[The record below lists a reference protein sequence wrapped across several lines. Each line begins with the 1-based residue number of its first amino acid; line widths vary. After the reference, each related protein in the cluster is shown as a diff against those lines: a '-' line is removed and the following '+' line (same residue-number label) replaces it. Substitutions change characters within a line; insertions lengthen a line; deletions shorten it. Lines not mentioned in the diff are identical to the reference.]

1 MPFRDCTLNISQQLY
16 GEICT
21 QWGNLFPVSLY
32 LLVFT
37 LTYFLL
43 YNYKWFCILL
53 TMITFTVYAYHSENK
68 CTCTIYWSKAYSQY
82 AFKRFFKNIWYT
94 CTFFSRNY
102 FLENILN
109 FSYCMYFCLYLSLL
123 NRFKVLLSFLKSVL
137 NKQIHQLL
145 GSFIQFHSV
154 DLLH

>member
-53 TMITFTVYAYHSENK
+53 TMITFTVYAHDSENK

-94 CTFFSRNY
+94 CSFFSRKLFSWEY
-102 FLENILN
+102 IKFLL
-109 FSYCMYFCLYLSLL
+109 
-123 NRFKVLLSFLKSVL
+123 
-137 NKQIHQLL
+137 
-145 GSFIQFHSV
+145 
-154 DLLH
+154 LLHKFLLISYTCTSVYICLF

>member
-1 MPFRDCTLNISQQLY
+1 MERSVHKEETCFLC
-16 GEICT
+16 
-21 QWGNLFPVSLY
+21 LFY

-53 TMITFTVYAYHSENK
+53 TMITFTVYAHDSENK

-137 NKQIHQLL
+137 NKPIHQLL